1 MFDNIQITKAYTLH
15 DNINDSSVEVCTF
28 NATLNKQSGVTQYMN
43 INYPNLYNRN
53 TEEIL
58 LAYRK
63 FNAEVS
69 AIAITMNLATEVES
83 VSTLNELEDVKDLLL
98 KHTTEVM
105 NGVIK
110 SLENIQ
116 VNPVPM
122 MEVGANHRMMY

>member
-1 MFDNIQITKAYTLH
+1 MFDNIQITKAYKIE
-15 DNINDSSVEVCTF
+15 DNIMGTSVEVCTF
-28 NATLNKQSGVTQYMN
+28 NATLNKQSGVNQYMN
-43 INYPNLYNRN
+43 INYPNLYNTH

-69 AIAITMNLATEVES
+69 ALAITMNLATEVEP
-83 VSTLNELEDVKDLLL
+83 VSTLNELKDVKDLLL

-105 NGVIK
+105 NSVIK

-122 MEVGANHRMMY
+122 MEVGANYRGMY

>member
-15 DNINDSSVEVCTF
+15 DNINDNSVEVCTF
-28 NATLNKQSGVTQYMN
+28 NATLNRQSGVTQYMN
-43 INYPNLYNRN
+43 INYPNLYNKN

-69 AIAITMNLATEVES
+69 ALAITMNLASEIEPM
-83 VSTLNELEDVKDLLL
+83 STLNELGDVKELLL
-98 KHTTEVM
+98 KHTTDVM
-105 NGVIK
+105 NNVIK

-122 MEVGANHRMMY
+122 MEVGANYRMMY

>member
-1 MFDNIQITKAYTLH
+1 MFDNIQITKAYTLY
-15 DNINDSSVEVCTF
+15 DNINDNSVEVCTF
-28 NATLNKQSGVTQYMN
+28 NATLNRQSGVTQYMN
-43 INYPNLYNRN
+43 INYPNLYNKN

-69 AIAITMNLATEVES
+69 ALAITMNLATEIEPM
-83 VSTLNELEDVKDLLL
+83 STLNELGDVKELLL
-98 KHTTEVM
+98 KHTTDVM
-105 NGVIK
+105 NNVIK

-122 MEVGANHRMMY
+122 MDVGANHRMMY

>member
-1 MFDNIQITKAYTLH
+1 MFDNLQITKAYKIG
-15 DNINDSSVEVCTF
+15 DNITGNSVEVCTF

-43 INYPNLYNRN
+43 INYPNLYNAN

-58 LAYRK
+58 LAYKK

-69 AIAITMNLATEVES
+69 ALAITMNLASEVEPL
-83 VSTLNELEDVKDLLL
+83 STLNELGGVKDLLL

-105 NGVIK
+105 DNVIK

-122 MEVGANHRMMY
+122 MEVGANYRGMY